1 MKKNIALLFILFSMS
16 AFSQNVGINSTGAT
30 PNASAMLDVDVSSL
44 AANAKKGLLIP
55 RVALASRIDVST
67 IPSPAT
73 SLLVYNTFTSA
84 VATASDNVTPGF
96 YYYDGAKWNAFS
108 ANDGKDWSLLG
119 NASTV
124 DGTNFIGTT
133 DNIPFNIRVNNQRA
147 GRIASD
153 GATFFGY
160 QAGNA
165 NGALVSNTAFGFQSL
180 LVNTGE
186 SNTGIGYK
194 ALGANTSGD
203 FNTAVGDS
211 ALLLN
216 TNGSYNTSVGT
227 QALTKNTSGAFNT
240 ATGTSALY
248 SAATASYNA
257 AFGAGALYS
266 ATAGN
271 NSGFGAYALYY
282 NTSGTNNTAA
292 GVFSLLSN
300 TVGAN
305 NAGFGANTLYST
317 TGGSNTAVG
326 AHAMYSNTTGTNTAV
341 GAYALYTN
349 TTGNHNTAVGLAALR
364 LNTGSRNTALGSTA
378 LQTNAGGTDNT
389 ASGYRAL
396 ASCSTGSYNV
406 AFGSTSMQ
414 NNATS
419 SYNTAMGYGAL
430 PAAITGGS
438 NTAVGYFSLLSTT
451 GAGSFNTAVGV
462 LSGTVITTGTN
473 NTFIGATA
481 NASANNLTNASA
493 IGFGTSVTASNNM
506 VFGNTS
512 VVGWGFGVAPGAA
525 AIRVGTGGTNGN
537 GATLTVGGV
546 WTDASDSTK
555 KYNIMPI
562 SYGLKDVLKLRPVS
576 YKMKG
581 TGYQDFGFIAQEVK
595 LIFPEVVY
603 GKEGQMTMSYGQLT
617 SVLTKAIQE
626 QQTIIDEQK
635 QRIDKLEALLKELA
649 LKVK

>member
-30 PNASAMLDVDVSSL
+30 PDASAMLDVDVSSL

-147 GRIASD
+147 GRIASN

-248 SAATASYNA
+248 SAATASYNTA
-257 AFGAGALYS
+257 YGAGTLYS

-282 NTSGTNNTAA
+282 NTTGTNNTAG
-292 GVFSLLSN
+292 GVFALLSN
-300 TVGAN
+300 TLGVNNTSYGAN
-305 NAGFGANTLYST
+305 SLRSA
-317 TGGSNTAVG
+317 TGSSNTAIG
-326 AHAMYSNTTGTNTAV
+326 ANAMYSNTTGTNTAV
-341 GAYALYTN
+341 GTNALYTN
-349 TTGNHNTAVGLAALR
+349 TTGNNNTAVGFSALR
-364 LNTGSRNTALGSTA
+364 LSTGSRNTAVGNIA
-378 LQTNAGGTDNT
+378 LQTNGAGTDNS
-389 ASGYRAL
+389 AFGHGAL
-396 ASCSTGSYNV
+396 NLCSTGSYNT
-406 AFGSTSMQ
+406 AFGSTSLQ
-414 NNATS
+414 NNSTS

-430 PAAITGGS
+430 PGAITGGS
-438 NTAVGYFSLLSTT
+438 NTAIGYFSLLSTT
-451 GAGSFNTAVGV
+451 GSFNTALGV
-462 LSGTVITTGTN
+462 FSGTVITTGSN